1 MNRKCFECSLL
12 CVPYSLLF
20 ERERSKAEI
29 DLSYESRKHFSCYYI
44 LHSFSTFRPSSAPL
58 QSILIHSSG
67 NVKSTLFPDGWWL
80 ARFVRRRAKKMQIS
94 RCWVKR
100 RIEWKLHWSTWES
113 LALSEQQQFGEDQ
126 KRKQENRKS
135 FLIHNCTLCEQ
146 LEILDMRT
154 WRNSSRLEII
164 VRVEICW
171 IFPHIR
177 CTFIVFRS
185 FSTCILS
192 NRKLWLL

>member
-1 MNRKCFECSLL
+1 MSL
-12 CVPYSLLF
+12 VNIF
-20 ERERSKAEI
+20 RVI
-29 DLSYESRKHFSCYYI
+29 FF
-44 LHSFSTFRPSSAPL
+44 HSFPTFRPSSAPL

-67 NVKSTLFPDGWWL
+67 NVKSTLFSDGWL
-80 ARFVRRRAKKMQIS
+80 AQFVRRRAKKMQIS

-113 LALSEQQQFGEDQ
+113 LALSEQWGPKTKKES
-126 KRKQENRKS
+126 KKQENRKS

-146 LEILDMRT
+146 LEKLDMRT

-164 VRVEICW
+164 VRAEICW

-177 CTFIVFRS
+177 STFIVFS
-185 FSTCILS
+185 SSTCIFS
-192 NRKLWLL
+192 NRKLWLLQDIFALRSVTRTAL